1 MRGERGSI
9 LPVLPGSAAAPFP
22 LLFPAWRRGG
32 SLASRSSA
40 AGVVAQPYG
49 GCAVSRGCC
58 EAVVA
63 PGVCGALR
71 VLEAEVAAL
80 SVGQGFRVPRGC
92 CAAGVGDVRCGAG
105 WGFPQEQG
113 DLSPGVGW
121 DLGSPEPLQRPCG
134 MQGRVLGC
142 PGVL

>member
-9 LPVLPGSAAAPFP
+9 LPALPGSAAAPFP
-22 LLFPAWRRGG
+22 LLLPAGRRGG

-63 PGVCGALR
+63 PGVCGAPR
-71 VLEAEVAAL
+71 VLGAEVAAL
-80 SVGQGFRVPRGC
+80 PVGFRVPRGC
-92 CAAGVGDVRCGAG
+92 CAAGVGDVGCRAG
-105 WGFPQEQG
+105 RGFPQEQG

-121 DLGSPEPLQRPCG
+121 DLGSPEPPQR
-134 MQGRVLGC
+134 RF
-142 PGVL
+142 GVSWGAVRPW